1 MAELKQKQ
9 SLSHSL
15 SPQQIL
21 QAQVL
26 QLNSMN
32 LEQKVV
38 DELES
43 NPLLEQPESMEENE
57 TLESKDEVDYEDDPD
72 EYEPG
77 NIYSNNKNNQ
87 EIPIAEQLDFL
98 QGLSQ
103 QLNEFN
109 LSDQE
114 QSIAE
119 EIIWNLDEN
128 GYLAV
133 DIVLI
138 SDRIGVSEANVE
150 KILFMVQ
157 KLNPPGIGARN
168 LQECLTLQLQGK
180 NYDLHRNIINNH
192 FDDFVNH
199 KYDKILNS
207 IKIEE
212 AELKQII
219 EHIKKLNPYPGEGK
233 IKSQN
238 DTVIPDLI
246 VSNESGKWKIIIN
259 DSWITGLSLNENYL
273 GILEQ
278 KSVARDT
285 KKFLKQKLDSATWL
299 IKAIEK
305 RQITLT
311 AVMSEI
317 INNQPDFFNGD
328 ISLLKPMKL
337 KDIADKLKMD
347 ISTISRSTR
356 NKYVDTPYGIFELK
370 SFFSNKYNLASGDQ
384 VSTKLIKNLLKKL
397 IDDEIKDEP
406 LTDTDLANQL
416 KLKGYP
422 LARRTVAKYREELKL
437 PAARLRR
444 QIIN

>member
-1 MAELKQKQ
+1 MVELKQKQ

-21 QAQVL
+21 QALVL
-26 QLNSMN
+26 QLNSTN

-57 TLESKDEVDYEDDPD
+57 PLESKDEVDYEDDPD

-77 NIYSNNKNNQ
+77 NIYSNNKKNQ

-98 QGLSQ
+98 QHLSQ

-109 LSDQE
+109 LSDKE
-114 QSIAE
+114 QNIAE

-138 SDRIGVSEANVE
+138 SDRIGVSEADVE

-168 LQECLTLQLQGK
+168 LQECLTLQLVGK
-180 NYDLHRNIINNH
+180 EHELHRKIINNH

-207 IKIEE
+207 IKIGKV
-212 AELKQII
+212 ELKQII
-219 EHIKKLNPYPGEGK
+219 EDIKKLNPYPGEGK
-233 IKSQN
+233 LKLRN
-238 DTVIPDLI
+238 NTVIPDLI
-246 VSNESGKWKIIIN
+246 VSNESGKWKIVIN
-259 DSWITGLSLNENYL
+259 DSWITGLSLNKNYL
-273 GILEQ
+273 GTLEQ
-278 KSVARDT
+278 KSVTGDT

-299 IKAIEK
+299 IKAIEQ
-305 RQITLT
+305 RHSTLT

-337 KDIADKLKMD
+337 KDIADKLKLD

-356 NKYVDTPYGIFELK
+356 NKYVDTPYGIYELK
-370 SFFSNKYNLASGDQ
+370 SFFSNKYDTVSGDQ
-384 VSTKLIKNLLKKL
+384 VSTKLIKNLLKEL
-397 IDDEIKDEP
+397 IDDEVKDEP

>member
-1 MAELKQKQ
+1 MVELKQKQ

-21 QAQVL
+21 QALVL
-26 QLNSMN
+26 QLNSTN
-32 LEQKVV
+32 LEQKVI

-57 TLESKDEVDYEDDPD
+57 PLESKDEVDYEDDPD

-77 NIYSNNKNNQ
+77 NIYSNNRKNQ

-98 QGLSQ
+98 QHLSQ

-109 LSDQE
+109 LSDKE
-114 QSIAE
+114 QNIAE

-138 SDRIGVSEANVE
+138 SDRIGVSEADVE

-168 LQECLTLQLQGK
+168 LQECLTLQLVGK
-180 NYDLHRNIINNH
+180 DRDLHRKIINNH

-207 IKIEE
+207 IKIGKV
-212 AELKQII
+212 ELKQII
-219 EHIKKLNPYPGEGK
+219 EDIKKLNPYPGEGK
-233 IKSQN
+233 LKSRN
-238 DTVIPDLI
+238 NTVIPDLI
-246 VSNESGKWKIIIN
+246 VSNESGKWKIVIN
-259 DSWITGLSLNENYL
+259 DSWITGLSLNKNYL
-273 GILEQ
+273 GTLEQ
-278 KSVARDT
+278 KSVAGDT

-299 IKAIEK
+299 IKAIEQ
-305 RQITLT
+305 RHSTLT

-337 KDIADKLKMD
+337 KDIANKLKLD

-356 NKYVDTPYGIFELK
+356 NKYVDTPYGIYELK
-370 SFFSNKYNLASGDQ
+370 SFFSNKYDTVSGDQ
-384 VSTKLIKNLLKKL
+384 VSTKLIKNLLKEL
-397 IDDEIKDEP
+397 IDDEVKDEP

>member
-21 QAQVL
+21 QALVL
-26 QLNSMN
+26 QLNSTN

-138 SDRIGVSEANVE
+138 SDRIGVSEAKVE

-180 NYDLHRNIINNH
+180 NYDLHRNIIDNH

-212 AELKQII
+212 VELKQII

>member
-212 AELKQII
+212 VELKQII